1 MRVASAI
8 WILLGLVLTW
18 TSWKVVA
25 RPNGLP
31 RKSAFWLVIAAP
43 LLMPLVSLSEGAM
56 LDILGWSTSAS
67 AAGTGK
73 AMLAAAA
80 VLAPIEQAALVLIV
94 WPTYRAHRLHTRR
107 AALSAALLVA
117 LAFSIADGGWLIATS
132 GSLGIIARVL
142 VRSTH
147 MIGAAM
153 IWAAAASYDQNHRKH
168 WFPLAWLV
176 SVIVQGFGNH
186 VALGMAPGFCIV
198 ALPTFLV
205 MVIAAASELRDSKRV
220 AAEVLVHDEEPSF
233 QPEEVHPTHLQAGL
247 RRLSRVSLLPERPT
261 IHQIR
266 VAWKHQH
273 RPALLHW
280 IAAGTVICIG
290 SLLAFLAAS
299 VAVAHWLNM
308 DLSRIDDGDIIAT
321 GPMLLMG
328 IFVLA
333 SFPVAGYLVALASAA
348 DSVFEPGMGALVAI
362 VLVIA
367 LLSMTAPVGV
377 VLALALAPLAFGLAC
392 MGAWFGLAKS

>member
-1 MRVASAI
+1 MRVVAAI
-8 WILLGLVLTW
+8 WIFLGLVLTW

-25 RPNGLP
+25 RPSGLP
-31 RKSAFWLVIAAP
+31 RKSAFWLVIAAL

-67 AAGTGK
+67 VAGTGK

-94 WPTYRAHRLHTRR
+94 WPTYRAHRLLTRR
-107 AALSAALLVA
+107 AALSAALLVG

-132 GSLGIIARVL
+132 GSLGMLARVL

-153 IWAAAASYDQNHRKH
+153 IWVAAASYDQNHRKH

-176 SVIVQGFGNH
+176 AVIVQGFGNH
-186 VALGMAPGFCIV
+186 VALGMAPGFCVV
-198 ALPTFLV
+198 ALPTLLV
-205 MVIAAASELRDSKRV
+205 MVIAAVSELRDPKRV
-220 AAEVLVHDEEPSF
+220 AAEALIHDEPSF
-233 QPEEVHPTHLQAGL
+233 QPEDVHPTHLQAGL

-290 SLLAFLAAS
+290 SLLVFLAAS

-308 DLSRIDDGDIIAT
+308 DLSRVDDGDITGT

-328 IFVLA
+328 VFVLA
-333 SFPVAGYLVALASAA
+333 SFPIAGYLVALASAA
-348 DSVFEPGMGALVAI
+348 DSVFEPGMGALIAI

-392 MGAWFGLAKS
+392 MGAWFGLVKS